1 MTLEIAIDSD
11 GDWDSSSGWEKI
23 ARKAAEAALA
33 ESAFPQLARSD
44 RPVEVSVRLT
54 GDDEVQ
60 ELNAKWRGKDRP
72 TNVLSFPLAGEAE
85 FNSAAEEA
93 PALMLGDIVLAH
105 GDHHRAGADRRR

>member
-1 MTLEIAIDSD
+1 MTLEIALDSD
-11 GDWDSSSGWEKI
+11 GDWDSSGGWEKI

-72 TNVLSFPLAGEAE
+72 TNVLSFPLAGESE
-85 FNSAAEEA
+85 FEAAIDGA

-105 GDHHRAGADRRR
+105 